1 MTATQFWS
9 HWSWP
14 LATAVIGTV
23 FTALLIR
30 QYILRRGPHQLAWAV
45 SFFIY
50 AAAAFMESYS
60 EFVGSWDHTVY
71 RIYIV
76 MAASLVG
83 FLGLGVVYLI
93 LRRAI
98 WGRIFLVYLVAATTV
113 FLIGTFTNPLVEG
126 NLVAGITV
134 GGKGLGPSGTFPR
147 IMSLF
152 INIPGTLF
160 LLGGAVYSIIRFAAK
175 KEYRYRVWANVLI
188 AVGTVVIAAAGSRA
202 RAGQTAGLYPAEMI
216 GAALLLWGFL
226 KAGTLDKGAKTGS
239 GIHTPHKP
247 VS

>member
-1 MTATQFWS
+1 
-9 HWSWP
+9 
-14 LATAVIGTV
+14 VG
-23 FTALLIR
+23 
-30 QYILRRGPHQLAWAV
+30 
-45 SFFIY
+45 FFFY
-50 AAAAFMESYS
+50 AAAAYMESYS
-60 EFVGSWDHTVY
+60 EFIGGWDHTVY

-83 FLGLGVVYLI
+83 FLGLGVLYLI

-98 WGRIFLVYLVAATTV
+98 WSRIYLIYLVAATTV
-113 FLIGTFTNPLVEG
+113 FLIGTFTNPLVEEY
-126 NLVAGITV
+126 LVAGITV

-152 INIPGTLF
+152 INIPGSLF

-175 KEYRYRVWANVLI
+175 EKYRYRAWANVLI
-188 AVGTVVIAAAGSRA
+188 AAGTVVIAAAGSRA

-226 KAGTLDKGAKTGS
+226 KASTLDRAAKTAN
-239 GIHTPHKP
+239 PHE
-247 VS
+247 

>member
-98 WGRIFLVYLVAATTV
+98 WGRIFLVYLVAATTL

-160 LLGGAVYSIIRFAAK
+160 LLGGAVYSINSFRR
-175 KEYRYRVWANVLI
+175 KEGVSLPGLGKRSNRCRN
-188 AVGTVVIAAAGSRA
+188 GGHCRSGKSGQSGSDRRTVSCGDDRSR
-202 RAGQTAGLYPAEMI
+202 T
-216 GAALLLWGFL
+216 AAL
-226 KAGTLDKGAKTGS
+226 
-239 GIHTPHKP
+239 GISKSRHPR
-247 VS
+247 

>member
-1 MTATQFWS
+1 MTVTQFWS

-23 FTALLIR
+23 FTVLLIR
-30 QYILRRGPHQLAWAV
+30 QYITRRGPHQLAWAV
-45 SFFIY
+45 GFFFY
-50 AAAAFMESYS
+50 AAAAFMEAAS
-60 EFVGSWDHTVY
+60 EFGGGWDHTVY

-83 FLGLGVVYLI
+83 FLGLGVAYLI
-93 LRRAI
+93 LRRAV
-98 WGRIFLVYLVAATTV
+98 WGRIFVFYLVAATTV
-113 FLIGTFTNPLVEG
+113 FLIGTFTNPLAEE

-160 LLGGAVYSIIRFAAK
+160 LLGGAVYSIFRFAAK
-175 KEYRYRVWANVLI
+175 KQYRYRVWANVLI
-188 AVGTVVIAAAGSRA
+188 TAGTVVIAAAGSRA

-226 KAGTLDKGAKTGS
+226 KASTLDKAAKIAG
-239 GIHTPHKP
+239 PRKP
-247 VS
+247 VP